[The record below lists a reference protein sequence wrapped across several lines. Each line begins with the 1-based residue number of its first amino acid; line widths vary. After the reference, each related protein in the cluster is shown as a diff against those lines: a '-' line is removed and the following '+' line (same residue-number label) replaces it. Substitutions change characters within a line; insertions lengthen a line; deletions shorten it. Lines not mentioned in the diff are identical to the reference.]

1 MGHLNNMQPSTLE
14 FQSLQPIGDPYLKVQ
29 LTPQMAAVLP
39 MEQAQEVIAISS
51 DRITPVPNM
60 PVFVLGLLNQRS
72 RVFWAID
79 LPLMLG
85 LSDQPMNGQQ
95 YNLVIIKS
103 GSSPL
108 GLVVPKVQ
116 SVLRFN
122 LDKMYSPVGEAP
134 SSLVSFLRGCFS
146 EAGKSLWVLD
156 PEAIIHSPTLSDN
169 C

>member
-1 MGHLNNMQPSTLE
+1 MQLSTFE
-14 FQSLQPIGDPYLKVQ
+14 SQSLRAIGDPYLKVQ

-39 MEQAQEVIAISS
+39 MEHAQEAIAIPF

-85 LSDQPMNGQQ
+85 LSDQPINGQQ

-103 GSSPL
+103 GNSPL

-122 LDKMYSPVGEAP
+122 LDEMYSPIGEAP
-134 SSLVSFLRGCFS
+134 SSLVSYLRGCFS
-146 EAGKSLWVLD
+146 QVGKTLWVLD
-156 PEAIIHSPTLSDN
+156 PEAIIHSSTLSDN

>member
-1 MGHLNNMQPSTLE
+1 MPLSTLE
-14 FQSLQPIGDPYLKVQ
+14 SQSLKAIGDPYLKIQ
-29 LTPQMAAVLP
+29 LTSQMAAVLP
-39 MEQAQEVIAISS
+39 MEHAQEAIAIPF

-85 LSDQPMNGQQ
+85 LSAEPMNRQQ
-95 YNLVIIKS
+95 YNLIIIKS
-103 GSSPL
+103 GNSPL

-122 LDKMYSPVGEAP
+122 LDEMYSPIGEAP
-134 SSLVSFLRGCFS
+134 SSLVTYLRGCFS
-146 EAGKSLWVLD
+146 QAGKTLWVLD
-156 PEAIIHSPTLSDN
+156 PEAIIHSPALSEN
-169 C
+169 S

>member
-1 MGHLNNMQPSTLE
+1 MQLSTLE
-14 FQSLQPIGDPYLKVQ
+14 SQSLQAIGDPYLKVQ

-39 MEQAQEVIAISS
+39 MEHAQEAIAISF

-60 PVFVLGLLNQRS
+60 PAFVLGLLNQRS

-85 LSDQPMNGQQ
+85 LSAQPINGQQ

-103 GSSPL
+103 GNNPL

-116 SVLRFN
+116 GVLRFN
-122 LDKMYSPVGEAP
+122 LDEMYSPIGEAP
-134 SSLVSFLRGCFS
+134 SNLVSYLRGCFDQ
-146 EAGKSLWVLD
+146 EEKTLWVLD
-156 PEAIIHSPTLSDN
+156 PGAIIHSHSLNATD
-169 C
+169 